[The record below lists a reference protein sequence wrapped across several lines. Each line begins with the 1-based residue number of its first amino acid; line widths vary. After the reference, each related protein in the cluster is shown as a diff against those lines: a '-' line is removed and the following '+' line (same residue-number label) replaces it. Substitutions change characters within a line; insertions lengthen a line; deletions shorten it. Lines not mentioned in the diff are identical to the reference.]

1 MYALIDSQ
9 SIVVSEGESTIV
21 VAVSDLAYEPVR
33 RYLVDEHGKDFTAVR
48 QLTADARD
56 AVKSAVADAFSV
68 VDGDSDDTDRGPGE
82 PSYRI
87 VHGDPVEETV
97 FTTVLRL
104 TRENAD
110 LAPLGKFLTRLERN
124 PSEASRSQLF
134 GWLKAGG
141 FTITTDGL
149 IVGYKSV
156 RADGL
161 SAHSGRESVTVQR
174 QDGSTEIVTGNIPYP
189 VGATVWMDRNLV
201 DSDRHSACSV
211 GLHVGT
217 FSYAEKFSEQMLV
230 VLVDP
235 ADVVS
240 VPVDHNAQKM
250 RVCRLHVA
258 ALHDGEQIAGTVIEH
273 IRTIPDF
280 EAVEEYGKRPENK
293 PRPTFSVTV
302 SFGEQD
308 DDDDDQDYEDD
319 DHDGDDQ
326 HDDQYRDEHGEGD
339 EDEIAVPLGETPCVA
354 GQWPR

>member
-68 VDGDSDDTDRGPGE
+68 VDGDSDDTDRAPGE

-110 LAPLGKFLTRLERN
+110 LAPLGKFLSRLDRN

-161 SAHSGRESVTVQR
+161 SAPSGASR
-174 QDGSTEIVTGNIPYP
+174 
-189 VGATVWMDRNLV
+189 
-201 DSDRHSACSV
+201 
-211 GLHVGT
+211 
-217 FSYAEKFSEQMLV
+217 
-230 VLVDP
+230 
-235 ADVVS
+235 
-240 VPVDHNAQKM
+240 
-250 RVCRLHVA
+250 
-258 ALHDGEQIAGTVIEH
+258 
-273 IRTIPDF
+273 
-280 EAVEEYGKRPENK
+280 
-293 PRPTFSVTV
+293 
-302 SFGEQD
+302 
-308 DDDDDQDYEDD
+308 
-319 DHDGDDQ
+319 
-326 HDDQYRDEHGEGD
+326 
-339 EDEIAVPLGETPCVA
+339 
-354 GQWPR
+354 